1 MASWE
6 NMPSLSKESVSQR
19 FVSNTN
25 QRVVILAGPHKTASS
40 SIQLNLYHW
49 LNVNSTQE
57 DITGLS
63 KSWAWLSP
71 SKKFIEH
78 GCKMNDQL
86 ASKIFYPFIETILGM
101 NKNGRC
107 INLHYISTELIK
119 LYHNKIY
126 MKWNQG
132 YNLVIASEAID
143 FIASD
148 NRRFDGPEI
157 LNRLVDELLWHGREE
172 DPLHGSD
179 EDIKAVVVYGPYSIA
194 LASMLYGGDEFL

>member
-1 MASWE
+1 
-6 NMPSLSKESVSQR
+6 
-19 FVSNTN
+19 
-25 QRVVILAGPHKTASS
+25 
-40 SIQLNLYHW
+40 
-49 LNVNSTQE
+49 
-57 DITGLS
+57 
-63 KSWAWLSP
+63 
-71 SKKFIEH
+71 
-78 GCKMNDQL
+78 
-86 ASKIFYPFIETILGM
+86 
-101 NKNGRC
+101 
-107 INLHYISTELIK
+107 
-119 LYHNKIY
+119 